1 VADSTAEREDIMQ
14 EKKFKVTYKN
24 GTERIYKAYSMELRD
39 GKLYQCCKVFV
50 GDQGVP
56 SVIDGSRIEKV
67 EEVEA

>member
-1 VADSTAEREDIMQ
+1 MQ

-24 GTERIYKAYSMELRD
+24 GTARIYKAYHMELCD
-39 GKLYQCCKVFV
+39 GKLYQCCKAFV

>member
-24 GTERIYKAYSMELRD
+24 GVERIYKAYSMKLCD
-39 GKLYQCCKVFV
+39 GKLYQCCKAFV
-50 GDQGVP
+50 GDQ

>member
-1 VADSTAEREDIMQ
+1 MQ

-24 GTERIYKAYSMELRD
+24 GTARIYKAYSMELCD
-39 GKLYQCCKVFV
+39 GKLYQCCKAFV